1 MKRNLSMLMAVLFVM
16 ALVLSAC
23 GGGKQGAASIAPT
36 VAPSSSTAGEASPS
50 PSGDGKIDTSKE
62 VKLKMIFVGPKPVDY
77 DQVFAE
83 INKKL
88 KEKIN
93 ATVEGEFLDW
103 SDWSQKYPLKLAANE
118 DFDLIYSANW
128 AGYGDQALKGGF
140 LELTEDMLKTYAP
153 MTWKAMP
160 AVSWGQAKVDG
171 KLYMIPQNN
180 SESVEKAIMYREDL
194 RKKYNLPAIDSP
206 EAYANYLKAVAENE
220 KGIIPFTPETG
231 DWKLH
236 NLDRVLLKQ
245 ANDWNMLDFDLPL
258 GFKMTDEKGQI
269 FNVYETPEFKNLLI
283 YYKDLADH
291 NAWSKNV
298 LNSKNDHQQDFVE
311 GKTASITHNLGTLEA
326 KMAEMRRN
334 NSPYEVAVAD
344 ITPNS
349 KKSQAISTQNGTS
362 IHSTSKNVE
371 RALMFIDLMQN
382 DKELHDLVMYGLPG
396 VNYEPVG
403 DKLFKA
409 TDKGVNYT
417 NFSNWCFNNSELN
430 RKDQSLPEET
440 AALFKDW
447 EPKVYH
453 YPLETF
459 VFNNASV
466 KTEVANVSNVMLRYA
481 IPLEYGA
488 IKDVDKGL
496 ADLNK
501 QMKAAGID
509 KIQAEMQRQID
520 DFLAK
525 QQ

>member
-1 MKRNLSMLMAVLFVM
+1 MAVLFVM

-23 GGGKQGAASIAPT
+23 GGDKKGAASTAPT
-36 VAPSSSTAGEASPS
+36 VAPSSSTAAEASPS

-77 DQVFAE
+77 DQVFTE
-83 INKKL
+83 LNKKL

-118 DFDLIYSANW
+118 EFDLIYSANW

-140 LELTEDMLKTYAP
+140 LELTEDLLKTYAP

-180 SESVEKAIMYREDL
+180 SESVEKVIMYREDL

-220 KGIIPFTPETG
+220 KGIVPFTPETG

-236 NLDRVLLKQ
+236 NLDRILLKQ

-269 FNVYETPEFKNLLI
+269 FNVYETPEFKNLLV

-311 GKTASITHNLGTLEA
+311 GKTASITHNLGTLEI

-344 ITPNS
+344 ITPNN

-371 RALMFIDLMQN
+371 RSLMFIDLMQN
-382 DKELHDLVMYGLPG
+382 DKELHDLIMYGLPG
-396 VNYEPVG
+396 VHYQPVE
-403 DKLFKA
+403 DKLFTA
-409 TDKGVNYT
+409 TDKGVNFA
-417 NFSNWCFNNSELN
+417 NFSNWGFNNSDLN

-440 AALFKDW
+440 AALAKSWDA
-447 EPKVYH
+447 KVYH

-496 ADLNK
+496 EDLNK
-501 QMKAAGID
+501 QMKAAGIE

-520 DFLAK
+520 EFLAK
-525 QQ
+525 QK